1 MQFWCIPGRGR
12 SPHPVQLRTERLCL
26 GNKITQVADKALGE
40 TLVEIPV
47 ENLVVTL
54 VETQEAPTITAV
66 AAKALGAQVAA
77 QAAAQVA
84 VQAPKIL

>member
-26 GNKITQVADKALGE
+26 GNKITQAADKALGE
-40 TLVEIPV
+40 TLVEI
-47 ENLVVTL
+47 LVVTL

-66 AAKALGAQVAA
+66 AAKAPGGQVAA
-77 QAAAQVA
+77 QAAVQVA
-84 VQAPKIL
+84 VQAPKIS